1 LGIGVIVRDYE
12 EKVLTTLQAPRLY
25 VIDLVTAEATMALRA
40 AVFARELQQLELEGD
55 SVQDVQVLKNEG
67 KKWCRYDL
75 LIEYADLC

>member
-1 LGIGVIVRDYE
+1 MGIGVIVRDYE